1 MKEEEEYVAMSF
13 PEVQTLFEKQGFDDN
28 AYLINDEKGIKDFGP
43 CAYFVKKEWLNKVNN
58 YVENNTIILKN
69 QEQSLLWTLYS
80 ILDKLAIKGEARDI
94 AIRDFKE
101 HLLNKDLY

>member
-1 MKEEEEYVAMSF
+1 MKEKEEYIAMSF

-28 AYLINDEKGIKDFGP
+28 AYLINDEKGINDFGP

-58 YVENNTIILKN
+58 YVENNAIILKN

-80 ILDKLAIKGEARDI
+80 ILDKLAIEGEARDV

-101 HLLNKDLY
+101 HLINKDLY

>member
-1 MKEEEEYVAMSF
+1 MKEKEEYIAMSF
-13 PEVQTLFEKQGFDDN
+13 PEVQNLFEKEGFDDN
-28 AYLINDEKGIKDFGP
+28 TYLINDEKGIKDFGP

-58 YVENNTIILKN
+58 YVENNAIILKN

-80 ILDKLAIKGEARDI
+80 ILDKLAIEGEARDI

-101 HLLNKDLY
+101 HLINKDLY